1 MLVAGF
7 LGLTVGLI
15 LALTGAGGGIL
26 AVPLLMFALTWDITQ
41 AAPVALLA
49 VGASA
54 ALGAVIGLR
63 QRVVRYRAAMLI
75 AVTGSVVTPLGVLLA
90 HAVPTP
96 PLTIA
101 FAAVLL
107 VVAFRTFRQ
116 AMRPAPDLS
125 ANTAA
130 SAPCKI
136 DPESGRFAW
145 NLACARWLLATGA
158 LVGFLSGLLGVGGGF
173 VLIPAL
179 KRATDLSMHSII
191 ATSLAVIALVSTA
204 AVMTT
209 WIAGTLEVAV
219 GLPFVA
225 GALAGMLVGRSI
237 AGLLPAPRMQQG
249 FALVAGFV
257 ALGLIATA
265 IAAPKNL

>member
-90 HAVPTP
+90 HAAASGNIVAIVTSSIGFVG
-96 PLTIA
+96 LIIVITGTLKINDWNLYSSTLGLVNFISTAFNRNLHRVTTTID
-101 FAAVLL
+101 
-107 VVAFRTFRQ
+107 
-116 AMRPAPDLS
+116 RPAR
-125 ANTAA
+125 TAR
-130 SAPCKI
+130 C
-136 DPESGRFAW
+136 R
-145 NLACARWLLATGA
+145 A
-158 LVGFLSGLLGVGGGF
+158 L
-173 VLIPAL
+173 
-179 KRATDLSMHSII
+179 
-191 ATSLAVIALVSTA
+191 
-204 AVMTT
+204 
-209 WIAGTLEVAV
+209 
-219 GLPFVA
+219 
-225 GALAGMLVGRSI
+225 
-237 AGLLPAPRMQQG
+237 
-249 FALVAGFV
+249 
-257 ALGLIATA
+257 
-265 IAAPKNL
+265 